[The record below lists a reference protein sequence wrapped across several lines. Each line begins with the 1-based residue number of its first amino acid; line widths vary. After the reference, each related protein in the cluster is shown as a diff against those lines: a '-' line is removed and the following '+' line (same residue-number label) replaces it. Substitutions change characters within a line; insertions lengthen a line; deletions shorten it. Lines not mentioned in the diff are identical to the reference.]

1 MPPTT
6 SFSREKLID
15 AAFKIVRSRGR
26 EKLTARAIAAELH
39 CSTMPVYSYLK
50 SMKKVDVDLEKKT
63 IELLLQYQTTARSG
77 EPFYDMGLGYVLFA
91 RNEKKLFRFL
101 SAERRGKALQDN
113 AAATMRDVILKTLI
127 PKMKTDPILHGLDE
141 SRLEGILTK
150 MWVFVHGLASLANS
164 GALAGEDE
172 RYFEELLHEAGYFV
186 IEGEKN
192 KSIRVKGGKNEGT
205 GA

>member
-1 MPPTT
+1 MPPLS

-15 AAFKIVRSRGR
+15 TAFKIVRSRGR
-26 EKLTARAIAAELH
+26 EKLTARAIASELH

-63 IELLLQYQTTARSG
+63 IELLLRYQTTGRSG

-101 SAERRGKALQDN
+101 SAERGGKGLRAS
-113 AAATMRDVILKTLI
+113 AATAMRDVILKTLI
-127 PKMKTDPILHGLDE
+127 PKMKTDPVLDGLDE
-141 SRLEGILTK
+141 SRLEGILTM

-164 GALAGEDE
+164 GALAGKDE
-172 RYFEELLHEAGYFV
+172 RYFEEMLHEAGYFV

-192 KSIRVKGGKNEGT
+192 KSILVKGGKNESTGT
-205 GA
+205 